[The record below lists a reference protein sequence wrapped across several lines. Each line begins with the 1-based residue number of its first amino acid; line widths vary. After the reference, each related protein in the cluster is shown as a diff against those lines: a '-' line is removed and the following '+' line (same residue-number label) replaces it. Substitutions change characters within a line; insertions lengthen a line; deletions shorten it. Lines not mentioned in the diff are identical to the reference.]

1 MAPPTTTTLPLI
13 VELPSLPAAEQ
24 TAVLDLLFEP
34 SPPLHSL
41 TKPLLQSSHSSYTA
55 LINQIRSSL
64 HSLLSSSSPASLS
77 TLDAILQSHPRL
89 GASKVD
95 SAHSRAEQ
103 ASLGNAAEGE
113 KLKQL
118 NDEYEATFPG
128 LRYVVFVNGRSR
140 EIVMEDMRRRIARG
154 DLSEERKEGIEV
166 SCCVSSHCCA
176 AVRVV
181 RVSSSALVLCADARI

>member
-1 MAPPTTTTLPLI
+1 MTTPTLPSI
-13 VELPSLPAAEQ
+13 SDLPALSSADQ
-24 TAVLDLLFEP
+24 TKVLDLLFEP

-41 TKPLLQSSHSSYTA
+41 TIPLLQSSSFTSYTSLA
-55 LINQIRSSL
+55 NQIRSHL
-64 HSLLSSSSPASLS
+64 HSLLSSSSPSSLS

-95 SAHSRAEQ
+95 SAQSRAEQ

-118 NDEYEATFPG
+118 NEEYERTFPG

-140 EIVMEDMRRRIARG
+140 EVIMENMRRRIARG
-154 DLSEERKEGIEV
+154 GLGEERREAVEV
-166 SCCVSSHCCA
+166 SSFVSY
-176 AVRVV
+176 
-181 RVSSSALVLCADARI
+181 

>member
-1 MAPPTTTTLPLI
+1 MASTTLPSI
-13 VELPSLPAAEQ
+13 VELPNLSAAEQ

-41 TKPLLQSSHSSYTA
+41 TSPLLQSSHSSYTA
-55 LINQIRSSL
+55 FINQIQANL
-64 HSLLSSSSPASLS
+64 HSLLSSPSPHSLS

-89 GASKVD
+89 GAAKVD
-95 SAHSRAEQ
+95 SAQSRAEQ
-103 ASLGNAAEGE
+103 ASLGNAAEAE

-118 NDEYEATFPG
+118 NDEYETTFPG

-154 DLSEERKEGIEV
+154 DLVEERKEGVEV
-166 SCCVSSHCCA
+166 SQFVSSPCSTT
-176 AVRVV
+176 VGVL
-181 RVSSSALVLCADARI
+181 RVSSSSFLPCADVSI